1 MSGLRDEPASWPVV
15 SSMTHFTGRVI
26 EVATDRVTMP
36 SGEVVARDIVRHVG
50 AAGVIPYDESRG
62 GVLLLRQYRHAPQML
77 LWEPPAGLR
86 DVPDEPAL
94 ATAQRELYEEAHLRA
109 ARWNVLVD
117 ACLSP
122 GYSDE
127 TVRIYLARELT
138 DVPDGERHDGEH
150 EEAELVPAWLPLD
163 EAVRHVLAGDLHN
176 SLTIMGV
183 LALHATLRGPDGL
196 AALRTL
202 RPPPPIR

>member
-15 SSMTHFTGRVI
+15 SSVTRFTGRVI
-26 EVATDRVTMP
+26 EVATDQVTMP

-50 AAGVIPYDESRG
+50 AVGVVPYDESRAA
-62 GVLLLRQYRHAPQML
+62 VLLLRQYRHAPRML

-86 DVPDEPAL
+86 DVPGEPPL

-127 TVRIYLARELT
+127 TVRIYLARDLAE
-138 DVPDGERHDGEH
+138 VPDGQRHDGEH

-163 EAVRHVLAGDLHN
+163 EAVRLVLAGDLHN

-183 LALHATLRGPDGL
+183 LALHAAAHRPGGLDALKGPL
-196 AALRTL
+196 
-202 RPPPPIR
+202 